1 LPPVTSQKPALGF
14 IFVTLF
20 LDILGIGLIVPVLPD
35 LVKSFRGNNVAD
47 AASMVGWLTS
57 VFALMQFV
65 CAPILGS
72 LSDQFGRRPVILIS
86 LLGTGLDYIL
96 LAVAPNLGWFFVGR
110 LVNGATS
117 ANITAAGAYI
127 ADISPPEKRAANFG
141 IIGAAFGLGFIAGP
155 LIGSQ
160 LGAYSLRLPFEAAAG
175 LALLNWIYGF
185 FVLPESLAP
194 SNRRKF
200 SWRRANPVG
209 SFGALRRF
217 PVIVGLAQS
226 FFLIN
231 LAQSSLQSIW
241 VLYTGYRY
249 HWSERQVGLSLAVI
263 GLMAAIVQGG
273 LARRI
278 IPALGERRAIVFGLL
293 VSVFNMTGYALASS
307 GWMIYCI
314 LIVGSVGWIATP
326 SLQGLISKAAPPD
339 EQGAVQGAMMSLNS
353 VAAVVAPIVGTMVFA
368 YSIQEGTSH
377 HFPGAVFLVN
387 AVLMLVAMS
396 LTVRTLRKHPVAEV
410 G

>member
-1 LPPVTSQKPALGF
+1 MTSQKPALGF

-314 LIVGSVGWIATP
+314 LIVGSIGWIATP

>member
-1 LPPVTSQKPALGF
+1 MTRQKPALGF

-96 LAVAPNLGWFFVGR
+96 LAVAPNLGWFFLGR
-110 LVNGATS
+110 LINGATS

-155 LIGSQ
+155 LVGSQ

-194 SNRRKF
+194 ANRRNF
-200 SWRRANPVG
+200 SWKRANPIG

-278 IPALGERRAIVFGLL
+278 IPAIGERRAIVFGLL

-314 LIVGSVGWIATP
+314 LIIGSVGWIATP

-368 YSIQEGTSH
+368 FSIQEGHTHS
-377 HFPGAVFLVN
+377 FPGAVFLVN
-387 AVLMLVAMS
+387 AVLMLVAMG
-396 LTVRTLRKHPVAEV
+396 LTVRTLRQHPIAPTT
-410 G
+410 

>member
-1 LPPVTSQKPALGF
+1 VTSQKPALGF

>member
-1 LPPVTSQKPALGF
+1 MTSQKPALGF

-110 LVNGATS
+110 LINGATS

-175 LALLNWIYGF
+175 LALINWIYGF

-194 SNRRKF
+194 ANRRKF
-200 SWRRANPVG
+200 SWRRANPIG

-241 VLYTGYRY
+241 VLYTAYRY

-263 GLMAAIVQGG
+263 GVMAAIVQGG

-278 IPALGERRAIVFGLL
+278 IPALGERRAIVLGLL
-293 VSVFNMTGYALASS
+293 ISVFNMTGYALASA

-314 LIVGSVGWIATP
+314 LVIGSVGWIATP
-326 SLQGLISKAAPPD
+326 SLQGLISRAAPPD
-339 EQGAVQGAMMSLNS
+339 EQGAVQGALMSLNS
-353 VAAVVAPIVGTMVFA
+353 VAAIVAPLVGTMVFA
-368 YSIQEGTSH
+368 FSIQEGGTSG

-387 AVLMLVAMS
+387 AVLMLAAMG
-396 LTVRTLRKHPVAEV
+396 LAIRTLRRNPVVEV
-410 G
+410 A

>member
-1 LPPVTSQKPALGF
+1 VNRQKPALGF

-96 LAVAPNLGWFFVGR
+96 LAVAPNLGWFFLGR
-110 LVNGATS
+110 LINGATS